1 MRLSGPGNPKSET
14 RNPKQIRMSK
24 SENDTR
30 RTNEM
35 FASKSAR
42 ATLRFFWIFLIGVSF
57 GFGSSD
63 FGFPLLGFPLQAAEP
78 SEVRDVILMLENGP
92 LHLRVHVAVGGLSPL
107 DARRASL
114 DRLLKTLDTDGD
126 GKLSKKEAER
136 SPLFREK
143 QRPKADEF
151 FKEIGVAPTFSQRD
165 MERRFE
171 QFGGETVVYR
181 QNASTSESDTAVFK
195 MLDANKDGVIDS
207 TEMQD
212 AVDLLLAKDLD
223 DDECVTLDELAPPP
237 VNPPGQLVE
246 PSDQPRQPTATVTE
260 LLRDTHQLALP
271 AQLLVKYD
279 KDRNRKLSTDELGW
293 SKERLKTCD
302 TDGDGQLNLKELGGL
317 QKSPVDIELAVD
329 VVRKGGQPMLR
340 TLASLGDRTDGDRYP
355 DLATISLPTAVVTF
369 TSREVDPFETSM
381 TIALRTFNELDVDNN
396 GYLDKEETMTRE
408 RFGRGLFDQID
419 ADGDGKIFGEE
430 MKEFIRS
437 RGEPVATT
445 CQITVFDDGAG
456 FFSTLDSNSDRRISM
471 REMRYAEKT
480 LAKMQRDNKPGLSE
494 FEPARRYR
502 IEFARG
508 VFNPFG
514 TPDRPANPRMP
525 QTPVETIKPRL
536 VGPIWFQRW
545 DRNNDGDITWR
556 EFLGP
561 RDAFE
566 QLDADRDEL
575 IDPKEAEAATALA
588 ERVKKSEP
596 QKSESRETESEKPDT
611 AVRRTERE

>member
-1 MRLSGPGNPKSET
+1 MNRAANNVMRLCEQECRAVAT
-14 RNPKQIRMSK
+14 
-24 SENDTR
+24 
-30 RTNEM
+30 
-35 FASKSAR
+35 FAA
-42 ATLRFFWIFLIGVSF
+42 LIVIAL
-57 GFGSSD
+57 SSTS
-63 FGFPLLGFPLQAAEP
+63 LSAAEP
-78 SEVRDVILMLENGP
+78 AKSSEIRDVILMLEKGP
-92 LHLRVHVAVGGLSPL
+92 LHLRVHVAVGGLSPQ
-107 DARRASL
+107 DARKASL
-114 DRLLKTLDTDGD
+114 DRLLKTLDADGD
-126 GKLSKKEAER
+126 GKLSQKEAER

-143 QRPKADEF
+143 QRPKAEAF
-151 FKEIGVAPTFSQRD
+151 LKEIGASPTISRRG
-165 MERRFE
+165 MEQQFE
-171 QFGGETVVYR
+171 RFGGETVVYR
-181 QNASTSESDTAVFK
+181 QNASTSESDNTVFK
-195 MLDANKDGVIDS
+195 MLDANKDGIIDA

-212 AVDLLLAKDLD
+212 SVDLLLAKDLD

-237 VNPPGQLVE
+237 VVPANQLAVPTDEPRPPT
-246 PSDQPRQPTATVTE
+246 STVAE
-260 LLRDTHQLALP
+260 LLRDTNQLAL
-271 AQLLVKYD
+271 ADQLLLKYD

-302 TDGDGQLNLKELGGL
+302 TDGDGELNKKELGGL

-329 VVRKGGQPMLR
+329 VVRKEGQPMLR
-340 TLASLGDRTDGDRYP
+340 TLASLGDRTDGDKYP
-355 DLATISLPTAVVTF
+355 DVATISLPTAVVTF
-369 TSREVDPFETSM
+369 SSREVDPFEASM

-396 GYLDKEETMTRE
+396 GYLDKEETMARE

-430 MKEFIRS
+430 MKEFIRA

-471 REMRYAEKT
+471 REMRYADKT
-480 LAKMQRDNKPGLSE
+480 LVKMQRDDKPGLGE

-502 IEFARG
+502 IEFGRG

-514 TPDRPANPRMP
+514 NPDRPANPRMP
-525 QTPVETIKPRL
+525 QAVVETIKPRP

-588 ERVKKSEP
+588 ERGKKSEP
-596 QKSESRETESEKPDT
+596 QKSEVKETESE
-611 AVRRTERE
+611 